1 MLLTPLN
8 ASVLALGA
16 ILPQD
21 NAQVTPALRSGRTP
35 ILAAPNGQ
43 NSTQAVVAPPCALAA
58 GGNFI
63 RVQTNSPGPAMGE
76 KLKGIVNLGGSLDA
90 FAAYNQLGAP
100 GGLYRVHLQM
110 WDSESVGRAG
120 AQISMA
126 QQAGYRVLLTASGTP
141 FHLAS
146 SSDGQIYEGAIPPFA
161 RSVPTSVE
169 SWASELCAKLQTIQ
183 SQFGA
188 LPDLVEVGN
197 EPDRPESWDGS
208 LEDYL
213 NLYSSA
219 SRQLIAHF
227 PGIRIGGM
235 GLAGSESQ
243 MGQENSALINMIE
256 HCDANNLP
264 LDFLSWHNYGMSTEI
279 RYSRIIQRL
288 RNNLSESGR
297 ANTELFI
304 TEWNIRPNTLLSGL
318 EFDDSHGAA
327 NLTSFLAASHD
338 LGLDGSCFFMLL
350 DLEKD
355 GAIQDLTG
363 NALGA
368 LSSHG
373 IKKPAYRAMEF
384 VFQCA
389 QEASLPVVLPDNE
402 FALGAIASQSAGRT
416 TLVLANDPVSPRWVF
431 SKSCREYGL
440 RPGVMLDLLKGIG
453 ASPLNPPSLNSLL
466 TAGLTKEDARS
477 LMVILDR
484 SLEAQRLENE
494 ARVIEIQLEGMAAP
508 SISAVWRF
516 DSAHNS
522 PLSRRVDLVPS
533 LEIAEAQ
540 AKASALVT
548 ADQFLATL
556 GNELPPEL
564 PEWGSSEEELSF
576 ELGIT
581 IEEAHQLRKAIG
593 NTLRGQR
600 LQNISFFDTLP
611 GSKLE
616 METANEAGIRIVG
629 ATLRLELQP
638 NSVVVLKV
646 EQ

>member
-1 MLLTPLN
+1 
-8 ASVLALGA
+8 
-16 ILPQD
+16 
-21 NAQVTPALRSGRTP
+21 
-35 ILAAPNGQ
+35 
-43 NSTQAVVAPPCALAA
+43 
-58 GGNFI
+58 
-63 RVQTNSPGPAMGE
+63 
-76 KLKGIVNLGGSLDA
+76 
-90 FAAYNQLGAP
+90 
-100 GGLYRVHLQM
+100 
-110 WDSESVGRAG
+110 
-120 AQISMA
+120 
-126 QQAGYRVLLTASGTP
+126 
-141 FHLAS
+141 
-146 SSDGQIYEGAIPPFA
+146 
-161 RSVPTSVE
+161 
-169 SWASELCAKLQTIQ
+169 
-183 SQFGA
+183 
-188 LPDLVEVGN
+188 
-197 EPDRPESWDGS
+197 
-208 LEDYL
+208 
-213 NLYSSA
+213 
-219 SRQLIAHF
+219 
-227 PGIRIGGM
+227 
-235 GLAGSESQ
+235 
-243 MGQENSALINMIE
+243 
-256 HCDANNLP
+256 
-264 LDFLSWHNYGMSTEI
+264 
-279 RYSRIIQRL
+279 
-288 RNNLSESGR
+288 
-297 ANTELFI
+297 
-304 TEWNIRPNTLLSGL
+304 
-318 EFDDSHGAA
+318 
-327 NLTSFLAASHD
+327 
-338 LGLDGSCFFMLL
+338 
-350 DLEKD
+350 
-355 GAIQDLTG
+355 
-363 NALGA
+363 
-368 LSSHG
+368 
-373 IKKPAYRAMEF
+373 MEF